1 LISKRRLPGAV
12 LRAPSLQILRE
23 PHGSSSQLAGTDLEA
38 IVIAPSPT
46 RDVPRL
52 LMLTL
57 ALALGCASSKKEQQ
71 SAPLPSY
78 RDSRTVTAMAVVQAI
93 DPQTRKVTLK
103 GEDGKPFS
111 FTASKEVRNLPQ
123 VQVGD
128 TVKVTYTE
136 SLAIEVKREEGGT
149 PTVSE
154 SAGVTRAEPGQKPGG
169 TASSTVTV
177 SAVITDIDRAS
188 SHVTLK
194 GPEGNY
200 RVVEVKDP
208 KNLENVQV
216 GDMVHATYTESI
228 GLAVEKVPAP
238 NK

>member
-1 LISKRRLPGAV
+1 V
-12 LRAPSLQILRE
+12 LRAPSLQILR
-23 PHGSSSQLAGTDLEA
+23 SSKLAGTDLEA

-46 RDVPRL
+46 HDVPRVL
-52 LMLTL
+52 VLVLAL

-71 SAPLPSY
+71 SAPLPTY
-78 RDSRTVTAMAVVQAI
+78 RDSRTVTATAVVQAI
-93 DPQTRKVTLK
+93 DLQTRKVTLRS
-103 GEDGKPFS
+103 EDGRRYS
-111 FTASKEVRNLPQ
+111 FVASDEVRNLPQ

-136 SLAIEVKREEGGT
+136 SLAIEVKRADGGE
-149 PTVSE
+149 PTVGE
-154 SAGVTRAEPGQKPGG
+154 SAGATRAEPGQKPGG
-169 TASSTVTV
+169 TASSTVSV

-188 SHVTLK
+188 NHVTLR

-200 RVVEVKDP
+200 RVVEVRDP

-228 GLAVEKVPAP
+228 GIAVEKVPAP
-238 NK
+238 GQ